1 MGRQA
6 ILFQRA
12 ATPIAA
18 YDCLIG
24 RASRARTIGAMLS
37 RSDAQVVEAYA
48 AECEAE
54 ARRIIEQPKALIA
67 A

>member
-1 MGRQA
+1 MGKQA
-6 ILFQRA
+6 ILFQQA
-12 ATPIAA
+12 EKPITA

-24 RASRARTIGAMLS
+24 RASRARAIAAMLS
-37 RSDAQVVEAYA
+37 RSDAQLVEAYA

-54 ARRIIEQPKALIA
+54 AKRIIEQQRALIA